1 MYVDLHVHSVFS
13 DGCLTPRQLVQDALR
28 AHVSFL
34 ALADHNTISGC
45 QEMRKECSLAGIR
58 YISAV
63 EIDSI
68 YQGEDLHILAY
79 DADPDCS
86 AFAQLVRYSR
96 DMLDKM
102 STDLI
107 IAMQSENACVS
118 LQEYLLYPEQKGRG
132 GWKALYYLQECGA
145 CKSTREVFPLYEQY
159 GVTYAKAGFVSAEE
173 VIRTIHAA
181 GGIAILA
188 HPGDVNRRDLHIEA
202 DEMAKQM
209 ADLFSAGL
217 DGGECFYPKHSDE
230 ETRLFA
236 GLCREH
242 GKLITSGSDCHGAFS
257 GKPVGYMQKTRADLA
272 IEELW
277 RRAR

>member
-1 MYVDLHVHSVFS
+1 M
-13 DGCLTPRQLVQDALR
+13 
-28 AHVSFL
+28 
-34 ALADHNTISGC
+34 
-45 QEMRKECSLAGIR
+45 
-58 YISAV
+58 
-63 EIDSI
+63 
-68 YQGEDLHILAY
+68 
-79 DADPDCS
+79 
-86 AFAQLVRYSR
+86 
-96 DMLDKM
+96 
-102 STDLI
+102 
-107 IAMQSENACVS
+107 
-118 LQEYLLYPEQKGRG
+118 
-132 GWKALYYLQECGA
+132 
-145 CKSTREVFPLYEQY
+145 
-159 GVTYAKAGFVSAEE
+159 TYAKAGFVSAEE

-242 GKLITSGSDCHGAFS
+242 GKLITSGSDCHGTFS